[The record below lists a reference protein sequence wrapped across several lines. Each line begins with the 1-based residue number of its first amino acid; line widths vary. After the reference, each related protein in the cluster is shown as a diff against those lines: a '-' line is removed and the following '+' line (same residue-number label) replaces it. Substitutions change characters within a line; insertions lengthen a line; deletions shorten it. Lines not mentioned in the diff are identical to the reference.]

1 MNYLIRPARP
11 EDAVFIGKCVCEGI
25 GFEIFEQET
34 DQNKEIAE
42 RIAPLAAREGTLYSY
57 RNTLIAEVNGEVAG
71 AFISYPGAYYHKW
84 RKETFRDHPYFK
96 DLDLDVMADEAG
108 PGEYYLDTLAVL
120 PQFRRQ
126 GIGSGLM
133 KERIAQVQQDF
144 PDLRISLLV
153 DPENLDGQRIYTRLG
168 FQFIDRNVMAFN
180 HLYWKMA
187 L

>member
-11 EDAVFIGKCVCEGI
+11 EDAAFIGRCVCEAI
-25 GFEIFEQET
+25 GFGIFEQET
-34 DQNKEIAE
+34 DENRTIAE
-42 RIAPLAAREGTLYSY
+42 NVSPLAAREGTLYSY

-71 AFISYPGAYYHKW
+71 TFISYPGEYYHEW
-84 RKETFRDHPYFK
+84 RKETFRDYPYFK